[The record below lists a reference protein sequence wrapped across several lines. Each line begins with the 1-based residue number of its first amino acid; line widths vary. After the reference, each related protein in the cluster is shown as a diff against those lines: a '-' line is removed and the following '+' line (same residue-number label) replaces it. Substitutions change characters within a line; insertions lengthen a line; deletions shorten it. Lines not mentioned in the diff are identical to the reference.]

1 MILNEYW
8 ELVAADLATQFVPSE
23 GGVDRG
29 RLNCLVGRFDIENGV
44 ADATVLMIDSER
56 VLVGGEGTVRLADQ
70 RLDLRLVPQPKDPS
84 LISLATPI
92 LLKGTLADPKVS
104 DRKSNTSELQS

>member
-23 GGVDRG
+23 GGADPG

-56 VLVGGEGTVRLADQ
+56 VLAGGEGTVSPADK
-70 RLDLRLVPQPKDPS
+70 RRS
-84 LISLATPI
+84 E
-92 LLKGTLADPKVS
+92 GH
-104 DRKSNTSELQS
+104 TSEPQAHMPIWYAVFCCKKKHNEK

>member
-23 GGVDRG
+23 GGADRG

-70 RLDLRLVPQPKDPS
+70 RLRSEERRVGKEGARRGRYRGQPVHTKQ
-84 LISLATPI
+84 
-92 LLKGTLADPKVS
+92 K
-104 DRKSNTSELQS
+104 QQ